1 MQITDYL
8 QDDYL
13 EDFEISNKDIS
24 SVSSSQL
31 YTNEIKKYPLLT
43 REEEQKYGMYLKL
56 YPKIEELISKRK
68 IKGNIEP
75 VLNLEQIL
83 ASITTHK
90 EKDYIT
96 NALINYYIKYGRKE
110 SENDKIIMYYL
121 QKYNK
126 LTKELDHIPTP
137 EELTSYFSKPNKY
150 NLFTD
155 FTNVNKIPGK
165 DLMIKIFYYIKY
177 MLAKTIMISSNQRLV
192 ASIAHKYNNLIS
204 YNNIDLSDLI
214 AEGNIGLAKAV
225 EKFDVDKGNK
235 FSTYASIWIR
245 RYILDAIRE
254 QNSSIK
260 IPRNIYY
267 QNKNYLEK
275 IKELEQVNGKHL
287 TEQEIKDKLSMSD
300 DDFNLL
306 LKREVISLDAKIES
320 LEDSYSSLIATI
332 PGSRNVEEEFTIKY
346 FKENIESVLYNTHL
360 TPKEQIVLRKRYP
373 LDERKTQT
381 LEAIGQELGVTKERV
396 RQIEKKALKKSRHS
410 QYAIPLTNE

>member
-13 EDFEISNKDIS
+13 EDLEISDKDIS
-24 SVSSSQL
+24 SVTSSQL
-31 YTNEIKKYPLLT
+31 YTNELKKYPLLT
-43 REEEQKYGMYLKL
+43 REEEQKYGTYLKL
-56 YPKIEELISKRK
+56 YPQIEELIYKRE

-75 VLNLEQIL
+75 ILNLEQIL
-83 ASITTHK
+83 ASITTYK
-90 EKDYIT
+90 EKDYIIT
-96 NALINYYIKYGRKE
+96 ALMNYYIQYGRKE
-110 SENDKIIMYYL
+110 SKSDKIMMYYL
-121 QKYNK
+121 QEYNK
-126 LTKELDHIPTP
+126 LAKELGYIPTP
-137 EELTSYFSKPNKY
+137 EELTTYFSNPNKY

-155 FTNVNKIPGK
+155 FNNVNKIPGK

-177 MLAKTIMISSNQRLV
+177 MLAKTIMINSNQRLV

-204 YNNIDLSDLI
+204 YNNVDLSDLI
-214 AEGNIGLAKAV
+214 AEGNIGLVKAV
-225 EKFDVDKGNK
+225 EKFDINKKTK
-235 FSTYASIWIR
+235 FSTYAYNWITS
-245 RYILDAIRE
+245 YILKAIRE
-254 QNSSIK
+254 QTNSIRM
-260 IPRNIYY
+260 PRNIYY
-267 QNKNYLEK
+267 QNKNYLDQ
-275 IKELEQVNGKHL
+275 IKELEQVYGRYL
-287 TEQEIKDKLSMSD
+287 TGQEIKDKLSMSD

-306 LKREVISLDAKIES
+306 LKREVVSLDAKIES